1 MIRTWLSSFIKKNK
15 EKILKVLK
23 GLGIIILISSAAGI
37 LFSQML
43 KNETEMADNNKIY
56 IPNKTVIS
64 GENIKQEEFI
74 QQDNLIKTF
83 VDYCN
88 EQKFEEAYN
97 LLSSE
102 CKQKEFPTFQKFKS
116 NYCDLIFSTQKN
128 YNMQSWV
135 NEGNYSTYRVKF
147 TEDFISTGDYNSA
160 QKYEDYITIVTHKE
174 NNDRKLN
181 VNGYIKTNIIEKET
195 QTKELKIKVLAEDIY
210 MDYVVYSINVKNN
223 SNSSILL
230 DTLQENTT
238 LRLIGNNDAAYRLSQ
253 LNLKESD
260 LKINTSSSKNIK
272 LTFNKQYG
280 SQIKGKAIQ
289 LTKVVMDYTLY
300 KENYEQ
306 YENFKNITINL

>member
-15 EKILKVLK
+15 TKILKVLK
-23 GLGIIILISSAAGI
+23 GLGLIILVSSAAGI

-88 EQKFEEAYN
+88 EQNFKEAYN
-97 LLSSE
+97 LLSNE
-102 CKQKEFPTFQKFKS
+102 CKQKEFPTFQKFKT

-128 YNMQSWV
+128 YNIQSWV

-160 QKYEDYITIVTHKE
+160 QKYEDYITIVTDKE

-181 VNGYIKTNIIEKET
+181 VNGYIRTKQLDEITKTNLIEAKA
-195 QTKELKIKVLAEDIY
+195 LSVDIY
-210 MDYVVYSINVKNN
+210 MEYVIYYLDIKNITN
-223 SNSSILL
+223 NDILL
-230 DTLQENTT
+230 DNLKNGTT
-238 LRLIGNNDAAYRLSQ
+238 KMIGTNEATYKLND
-253 LNLKESD
+253 LNLTIIDLIINANSKKE
-260 LKINTSSSKNIK
+260 IK
-272 LTFNKQYG
+272 LMFNKQYG
-280 SQIKGKAIQ
+280 SNTNGDSIEFKKTITNYVEYRQN
-289 LTKVVMDYTLY
+289 MDNYN
-300 KENYEQ
+300 NYESI
-306 YENFKNITINL
+306 KIKL